1 MLYERIFGLGGSR
14 ALLVNAH
21 GRADGAGGGYAGD
34 ETVAENRLLFE
45 GIPEAAGL
53 FNHVAP
59 FGTERNLFP
68 DALFE
73 ALYRVARGERILVR
87 KLLVFVRV
95 RF

>member
-1 MLYERIFGLGGSR
+1 MPMGALMVPVGAMQVTKLLRKTGSFLR
-14 ALLVNAH
+14 EFP
-21 GRADGAGGGYAGD
+21 
-34 ETVAENRLLFE
+34 ET
-45 GIPEAAGL
+45 AGL

-87 KLLVFVRV
+87 RSSFLCACAFSPKSF
-95 RF
+95 

>member
-1 MLYERIFGLGGSR
+1 MPMG
-14 ALLVNAH
+14 ALMVPV
-21 GRADGAGGGYAGD
+21 GGYAGD

-45 GIPEAAGL
+45 GIPETAGL

-87 KLLVFVRV
+87 QLLVFVRV